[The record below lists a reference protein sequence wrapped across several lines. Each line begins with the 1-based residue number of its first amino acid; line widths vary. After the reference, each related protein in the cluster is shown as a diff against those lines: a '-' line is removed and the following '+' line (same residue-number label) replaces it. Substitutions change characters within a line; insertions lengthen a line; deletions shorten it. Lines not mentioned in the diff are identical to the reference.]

1 MRSVFVSLIVLAG
14 TGAAAIHDP
23 VRLDSGPVS
32 GVAGSSPEVVV
43 YKGIPF
49 AAPPVGSL
57 RWRAPEAPAHWQG
70 VRNAAEFGSICMQ
83 ASGGRGAAGS
93 AGPKPSEDC
102 LYLNVWTGAK
112 SAGEK
117 RPVLV
122 WLHPGGFTSGSGS
135 APGFDG
141 ENLAKKGLVVVT
153 VNYRLAIFGF
163 FSHPELTEESD
174 RHASGN
180 YGLMDQVAA
189 LEWVQKN
196 IALFGGDP
204 RRVTIDGDSAG
215 AMSVG
220 DLMISPQAKGLFERA
235 IAESGGPGGLSIN
248 PMRKLADAEQA
259 GLKTAESLG
268 AHNLTALRAKP
279 AEEILKNARGGFPIV
294 DGWFLPDDPGT
305 IFAEGKQNDV
315 PLLVGSNKDEGT
327 FFLEKGPAERFLE
340 NSRRR
345 FGDLADTFLKLYP
358 AGSDDESFASQLA
371 GFRDELAWVM
381 RQWAALQ
388 SKTGKSK
395 AYLYY
400 FTHEPPA
407 AQASPRGGR
416 GTGAT
421 HGAEAPY
428 VFENL
433 APPRPWTDL
442 DRQLADTISSYWVN
456 FATTGDPNGKGLPRW
471 PAFDE
476 KKSDRPLVLG
486 DKIEVGSAPNQSQLA
501 FYQAVYDRQRK

>member
-1 MRSVFVSLIVLAG
+1 VLAG
-14 TGAAAIHDP
+14 VAFAAIHDP
-23 VRLDSGPVS
+23 VRLDSGQVS
-32 GVAGSSPEVVV
+32 GATGSSPEVLV

-49 AAPPVGSL
+49 AAPPVADL
-57 RWRAPEAPAHWQG
+57 RWRAPQAPAHWEG
-70 VRNAAEFGSICMQ
+70 IRSASEFGPVCMQ
-83 ASGGRGAAGS
+83 ATGGRGGAAQ
-93 AGPKPSEDC
+93 KMSEDC
-102 LYLNVWTGAK
+102 LYLNVWTAAK
-112 SAGEK
+112 SAAEK

-141 ENLAKKGLVVVT
+141 ENLSKKGFVVVT
-153 VNYRLAIFGF
+153 VNYRLSIFGF
-163 FSHPELTEESD
+163 FAHPELTQESD
-174 RHASGN
+174 RRASGN

-189 LEWVQKN
+189 LQWVQKN
-196 IALFGGDP
+196 IAAFGGDP

-220 DLMISPQAKGLFERA
+220 DLMISPQAKGLFQRA

-259 GLKTAESLG
+259 GVKTAESLG
-268 AHNLTALRAKP
+268 AKNLSELRAKT
-279 AEEILKNARGGFPIV
+279 ADEILKNSRGGFPII
-294 DGWFLPDDPGT
+294 DGWFIPDDPAA

-327 FFLEKGPAERFLE
+327 FFLDKGPAERFLE

-358 AGSDDESFASQLA
+358 AGSEDEAFASQLA
-371 GFRDELAWVM
+371 AFRDELAWVM

-388 SKTGKSK
+388 CKTGKSK

-400 FTHEPPA
+400 FTHEPPTA
-407 AQASPRGGR
+407 PASPPGGR

-433 APPRPWTDL
+433 VPPRPWTDV
-442 DRQLADTISSYWVN
+442 DRQLAGAISSYWVN
-456 FATTGDPNGKGLPRW
+456 FATTGDPNGKGLLRW

-486 DKIEVGSAPNQSQLA
+486 DKIEVGVAPNQSRLA
-501 FYQAVYDRQRK
+501 FYQAMYDLQRK